1 MEAKPSLF
9 WCWAI
14 LQWKFESPHAGITDQ
29 LQKHG
34 HARSTWERLVSLLR
48 GNEGGSVG
56 MLPLQEAQSNWGK
69 VGRAEQSR
77 GSGGRR
83 KWSAARP
90 LCLPPKKQQSH
101 CDKQFRKVEA
111 EENMQKG

>member
-1 MEAKPSLF
+1 M
-9 WCWAI
+9 
-14 LQWKFESPHAGITDQ
+14 
-29 LQKHG
+29 
-34 HARSTWERLVSLLR
+34 SLLR

-83 KWSAARP
+83 KWSAAARP

-111 EENMQKG
+111 EGNMRKKVNSASFLRATPISFLFSLSTKKQFEKSWRMR